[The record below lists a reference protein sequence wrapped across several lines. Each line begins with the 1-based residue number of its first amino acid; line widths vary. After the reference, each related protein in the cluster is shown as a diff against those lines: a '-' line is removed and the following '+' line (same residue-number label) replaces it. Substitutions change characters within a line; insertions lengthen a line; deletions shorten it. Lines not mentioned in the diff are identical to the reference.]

1 MQEVAYGV
9 QPVKALVREVH
20 DSLVLLFLAGFIL
33 TCYLGIAL
41 LLVEAVR

>member
-1 MQEVAYGV
+1 MQEAAYV
-9 QPVKALVREVH
+9 NQPKQTLVREVH